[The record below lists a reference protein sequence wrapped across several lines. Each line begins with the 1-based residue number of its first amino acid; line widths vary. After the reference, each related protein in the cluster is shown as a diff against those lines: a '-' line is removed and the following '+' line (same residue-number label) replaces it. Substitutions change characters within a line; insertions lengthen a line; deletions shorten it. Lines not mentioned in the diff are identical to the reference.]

1 MRKYYYLR
9 IQSKFLED
17 FTEKRL
23 LGFPLLFVSVT
34 ILTLLVVIYLAGLIA
49 NSSYQYRVDTYHHAQ
64 LAGSSTLDFPDDTL
78 LEHKAW
84 EHVALLLCPLH

>member
-1 MRKYYYLR
+1 MR
-9 IQSKFLED
+9 IQSKSLDD

-34 ILTLLVVIYLAGLIA
+34 ILTLLVVIYLAGLLA
-49 NSSYQYRVDTYHHAQ
+49 NNSYQYRVDTYHHAQ
-64 LAGSSTLDFPDDTL
+64 LADSSALDFADDTP

-84 EHVALLLCPLH
+84 EQVALLLCPLH